1 MGATFLLESTP
12 GPHGG
17 PQSHKEFPM
26 KKLFVGV
33 ALVAAIAACKSQT
46 NQATSDAATPAV
58 KSEACA
64 TKCATEKSACSSEK
78 KAECSTEKVCPATG
92 AKIN

>member
-1 MGATFLLESTP
+1 
-12 GPHGG
+12 
-17 PQSHKEFPM
+17 M

-46 NQATSDAATPAV
+46 NQATSDAAEPKV
-58 KSEACA
+58 KSECC
-64 TKCATEKSACSSEK
+64 TTGKTGCSTEKA
-78 KAECSTEKVCPATG
+78 AECSTTKTCPATG

>member
-1 MGATFLLESTP
+1 
-12 GPHGG
+12 
-17 PQSHKEFPM
+17 M

-46 NQATSDAATPAV
+46 NQATSDAASPTAPKA
-58 KSEACA
+58 KPECCSTMKEKGACTA
-64 TKCATEKSACSSEK
+64 EQ
-78 KAECSTEKVCPATG
+78 KAECSSQTKTCPVSG

>member
-1 MGATFLLESTP
+1 
-12 GPHGG
+12 
-17 PQSHKEFPM
+17 M

-46 NQATSDAATPAV
+46 NQATSDAAEPKV
-58 KSEACA
+58 K
-64 TKCATEKSACSSEK
+64 TEKCCPTE
-78 KAECSTEKVCPATG
+78 KAECSTEKAAECSTTKTCPATG

>member
-1 MGATFLLESTP
+1 
-12 GPHGG
+12 
-17 PQSHKEFPM
+17 M

-46 NQATSDAATPAV
+46 NQATSDAASPTAPKAKAECCSTMKS
-58 KSEACA
+58 KSEC
-64 TKCATEKSACSSEK
+64 TTEKA
-78 KAECSTEKVCPATG
+78 AECSTTKTCPVSG